1 MLPANC
7 LLLDQTQAH
16 CRQKNKKCLARNSKK
31 RNKSMKQEIQVFNYR
46 KNAIPDFS
54 ESKYW
59 EQIQLMN
66 TAARYPQMSDLDRTT
81 DIIVVFIDA
90 DKDSCLKKISSI
102 AQAMTKV
109 DIIAAVARENT
120 DTGIQSLQSGA
131 SDFIIL
137 PATAAHFDI
146 YINRALERLY
156 LHSHTCF
163 NENCYKSRF
172 ARSQKNYHQLFNAVP
187 CFIFVQDQDYHIT
200 DANRK
205 FEEYFGHHVGSY
217 CFGICKNRDE
227 PCRKCPARNTLRD
240 GTSHASE
247 MEIISSDGVKHVV
260 LCWTAPIRDTNGE
273 ITHSLVMLTDITEAR
288 RLEDHLASLGFM
300 IGSISHGI
308 KGLLTS
314 LDGGLYLM
322 ETGFKTDHMDKV
334 REGYELS
341 RDMTARIKNLVMD
354 ILYYTKTRTL
364 EWEVISCQT
373 FVEETL
379 KVVTVKAEKHGIQ
392 VRQGFESLVENDSF
406 EIDKSSLQAALV
418 NILENGIEACLDDAA
433 AKDRDKD
440 KVYAICLFARV
451 DKEKVVFKI
460 QDNGLGMD
468 KATLKNIFTIFF
480 SSKGNKGTGLGLFI
494 ANKVIGQHRGEI
506 KVVSGR
512 EKGTK
517 FIIKIPRS
525 VPMTAR
531 HPRGT
536 PEPLNS

>member
-1 MLPANC
+1 
-7 LLLDQTQAH
+7 
-16 CRQKNKKCLARNSKK
+16 
-31 RNKSMKQEIQVFNYR
+31 MKHDIQIVNYWD
-46 KNAIPDFS
+46 NAIPDLK

-59 EQIQLMN
+59 EQIHFVDMKEGP
-66 TAARYPQMSDLDRTT
+66 YP
-81 DIIVVFIDA
+81 DISELAKTFDIAVVFIDEY
-90 DKDSCLKKISSI
+90 KDSCLKKIAAI
-102 AQAMTKV
+102 ARAMTEIE
-109 DIIAAVARENT
+109 IIAAVAKENS
-120 DTGIQSLQSGA
+120 DTGIQALQSGA

-137 PATAAHFDI
+137 PSKAAHFDF

-156 LHSHTCF
+156 LHRHICF
-163 NENCYKSRF
+163 NESCYKSRF
-172 ARSQKNYHQLFNAVP
+172 ARSQKNYHQLFNEVP

-200 DANRK
+200 EANRK
-205 FEEYFGHHVGSY
+205 FEEYFGDHIGSY

-227 PCRKCPARNTLRD
+227 PCRECPAQNTIKD
-240 GTSHASE
+240 GTNHASE

-260 LCWTAPIRDTNGE
+260 LCWTAPIRDANGE
-273 ITHSLVMLTDITEAR
+273 ISHSLVMLTDITEAR

-322 ETGFKTDHMDKV
+322 ETGFKTDRMEKI

-364 EWEVISCQT
+364 EWEKVSCQS
-373 FVEETL
+373 FIDDIL
-379 KVVTVKAEKHGIQ
+379 KVVTIKAEKHGIQ
-392 VRQGFESLVENDSF
+392 VRKGFESLVDDDSF
-406 EIDKSSLQAALV
+406 EIDNNSLQAALV
-418 NILENGIEACLDDAA
+418 NILENGIEACLDDVQPEDA
-433 AKDRDKD
+433 D
-440 KVYAICLFARV
+440 KVHAISLFARV
-451 DKEKVVFKI
+451 DREKVVFKI

-468 KATLKNIFTIFF
+468 KDTLKNIFTIFF

-536 PEPLNS
+536 PLPLKP